1 MFFLNK
7 VNVGE
12 YMGFFISIVIFVAV
26 FLLVYDLMPEEKV
39 WLMVF
44 ITPVLYIFILFIV
57 YKLFSLKKRKKPT
70 TDKREIDDKN
80 LPWYLR
86 KKLVFFFCIV
96 LPPIGYILVFS
107 HLKKLDYNQKINY
120 LTLATVMLSIWVLM
134 FLPNSVALYFWS
146 LVLAIVIG
154 NVILKLLNGK
164 K

>member
-1 MFFLNK
+1 MRL
-7 VNVGE
+7 
-12 YMGFFISIVIFVAV
+12 FISIVIFVTV
-26 FLLVYDLMPEEKV
+26 LLSVYALMPEEKR
-39 WLMVF
+39 WLIVF

-57 YKLFSLKKRKKPT
+57 NKLFSIKKREKQV
-70 TDKREIDDKN
+70 TDEREIDDKN
-80 LPWYLR
+80 SPWYLR
-86 KKLVFFFCIV
+86 KKSVFFFCIV

-120 LTLATVMLSIWVLM
+120 LTLSTVMLSIWVLK

-146 LVLAIVIG
+146 FVLAIVVG